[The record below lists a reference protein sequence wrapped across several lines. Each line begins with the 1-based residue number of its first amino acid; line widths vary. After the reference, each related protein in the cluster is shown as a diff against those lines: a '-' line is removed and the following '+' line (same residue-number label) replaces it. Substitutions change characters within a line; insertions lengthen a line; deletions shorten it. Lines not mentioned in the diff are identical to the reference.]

1 MFEFAVMQSEFKR
14 LPAGRIAEQS
24 DRRRPAACRGRPRD
38 FD

>member
-24 DRRRPAACRGRPRD
+24 DRPAAC
-38 FD
+38 